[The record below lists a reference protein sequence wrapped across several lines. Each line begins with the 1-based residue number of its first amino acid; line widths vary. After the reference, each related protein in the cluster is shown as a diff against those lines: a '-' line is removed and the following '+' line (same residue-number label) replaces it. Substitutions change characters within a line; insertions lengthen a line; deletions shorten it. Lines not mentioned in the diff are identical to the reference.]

1 MEKINSGA
9 TAPDCIFCKIARGE
23 IPSEKLY
30 ENEQLFIINDI
41 NPKAPVHM
49 LIIPKVHIPT
59 LNDLED
65 SKLFAEIFKA
75 IKFITQKMNVKDYKT
90 LINTG
95 AGAGQ
100 IVFHLH
106 VHILGEVSKI

>member
-1 MEKINSGA
+1 
-9 TAPDCIFCKIARGE
+9 
-23 IPSEKLY
+23 
-30 ENEQLFIINDI
+30 
-41 NPKAPVHM
+41 M
-49 LIIPKVHIPT
+49 LVIPKVHVPT

-65 SKLFAEIFKA
+65 AGLFAEIFKA
-75 IKFITQKMNVKDYKT
+75 IKLITQKMNVKDYKT

-106 VHILGEVSKI
+106 VHIIGEVSKV

>member
-1 MEKINSGA
+1 MEN
-9 TAPDCIFCKIARGE
+9 CIFCKIASGE

-30 ENEQLFIINDI
+30 ENEYLFIINDI
-41 NPKAPVHM
+41 QPKAPVHM
-49 LIIPKVHIPT
+49 LIIPKVHIAT

-65 SKLFAEIFKA
+65 AELFVEFFKA

-106 VHILGEVSKI
+106 VHIIGEVSKN